1 MPLRDHFHQPLR
13 DRRHWEGFHSL
24 WAGVIVQHL
33 SKRLPTRYYAEP
45 HVHLG
50 AQVEVDVATFA
61 EEASACV
68 ETEIGNG
75 AATAVALWAPPQ
87 PTQTSA
93 VDFPGQDLFEVRV
106 YDDQRGSRLVAAVE
120 LVSPANKDRPT
131 NRRSFAVKCAAHL
144 QRGVSV
150 VVVDVVTERTANLH
164 VELVRLLGLE
174 TALDWQSPSGLYGLA
189 YRTVRADGR
198 DRIEAWPEAL
208 VVGQPLPPLPLWLA
222 DDLCLPLRLE
232 ETYRATCASLRI
244 RL

>member
-1 MPLRDHFHQPLR
+1 
-13 DRRHWEGFHSL
+13 
-24 WAGVIVQHL
+24 QHL

-93 VDFPGQDLFEVRV
+93 VDFPGQDLFEVRL

-131 NRRSFAVKCAAHL
+131 NRRSFAVKCAAYL
-144 QRGVSV
+144 QQQVSV
-150 VVVDVVTERTANLH
+150 VIVDVVTERHDNLH
-164 VELVRLLGLE
+164 EELMRVIEQVEPRLWPE
-174 TALDWQSPSGLYGLA
+174 PPPLYAVA
-189 YRTVRADGR
+189 YRTTKENGTWRMDTWAETLTLG
-198 DRIEAWPEAL
+198 AAL
-208 VVGQPLPPLPLWLA
+208 PTLPLWLA
-222 DDLCLPLRLE
+222 SDLAVPLELEASYE
-232 ETYRATCASLRI
+232 ETCRVLRI
-244 RL
+244 A